1 MPLPGSAEWPIRR
14 GKEETE
20 ILESISPAN
29 WSDTAS
35 HSSEAGARRQSCLV
49 TLEKAALPVGV
60 VRPAERPSGLW
71 QLGADENN
79 RNRRCH
85 SSSHQAQ
92 IDSPT
97 LEKERFSNCSI
108 NAPFPLPD
116 DTNLIAKWC
125 AAP

>member
-1 MPLPGSAEWPIRR
+1 MLGNLGEGGAAGRSGQA
-14 GKEETE
+14 GV
-20 ILESISPAN
+20 
-29 WSDTAS
+29 TAFRIM
-35 HSSEAGARRQSCLV
+35 ATR
-49 TLEKAALPVGV
+49 
-60 VRPAERPSGLW
+60 
-71 QLGADENN
+71 ADENN